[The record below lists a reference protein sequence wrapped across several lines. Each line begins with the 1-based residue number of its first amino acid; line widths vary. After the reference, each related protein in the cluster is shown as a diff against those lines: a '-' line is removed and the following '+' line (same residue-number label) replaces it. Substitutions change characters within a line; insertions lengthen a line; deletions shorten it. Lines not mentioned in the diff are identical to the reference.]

1 MDRKKKAQAAWAVLL
16 ALLGLLFIPSLPGGN
31 TGGSESPA
39 QDPAGEESGQEN
51 QQGSEDGAEDGTQDG
66 AEDGAEEGTG
76 DGAEDG
82 WSVEDGEDDQAG
94 QDDDPL
100 QEPSWGEDD
109 TTDPDGTSG
118 DDGPVED
125 RQDQFPDENEE
136 NAEQN
141 EELFPPDA
149 TEGETTYGGEDDL
162 TIPENPTTS
171 DLEDLASELPDAT
184 SGALDVGAANQA
196 FHADGTGLFEWAR
209 KNPGKAALIVGGA
222 AVFPASQAYVLA
234 GGSTLALSA
243 SQAASLAAVGVPA
256 STYENANDR
265 LKNALAEDVDGLS
278 GTGDTTEPSGG
289 QDTIEGSHGTQQ
301 DGAVEERDESDPW
314 SEDDQETIEEDEE
327 AGTVPSGTDNPF
339 NDDYDDEDEDT
350 SSGRGGPDGGEGDH
364 TPDIDPIDIPDE
376 LDDDQDDDSDD
387 SSSDSWDDGGDDAV
401 EEDEDAGT
409 VPSGTDNPF
418 NDYDDSDDGSTEEP
432 ADAVD
437 DDPADTWMPGTG
449 GHTPGVI

>member
-1 MDRKKKAQAAWAVLL
+1 MDKKKKAQAAWAVLAALL
-16 ALLGLLFIPSLPGGN
+16 ALLFGAGSSLGRN
-31 TGGSESPA
+31 SSGSESPA
-39 QDPAGEESGQEN
+39 EDPAGEESGEENQQEN
-51 QQGSEDGAEDGTQDG
+51 QQGSEDGAEDG
-66 AEDGAEEGTG
+66 
-76 DGAEDG
+76 AEDG
-82 WSVEDGEDDQAG
+82 WSVEDGDDQAG
-94 QDDDPL
+94 QNDDPL

-149 TEGETTYGGEDDL
+149 TDGETTYGGEDDL

-171 DLEDLASELPDAT
+171 DLTTLASQLPDPT

-209 KNPGKAALIVGGA
+209 RNPGKAALIIGGVA
-222 AVFPASQAYVLA
+222 APFGATAYVAA

-256 STYENANDR
+256 TTYENAQQD
-265 LKNALAEDVDGLS
+265 LQNALAEDVEGIS

-289 QDTIEGSHGTQQ
+289 QNTIEGSRGTQQ
-301 DGAVEERDESDPW
+301 DGAVEESWGDEDSR
-314 SEDDQETIEEDEE
+314 ETIEEDEE

-339 NDDYDDEDEDT
+339 NDDYDNG
-350 SSGRGGPDGGEGDH
+350 S
-364 TPDIDPIDIPDE
+364 
-376 LDDDQDDDSDD
+376 D
-387 SSSDSWDDGGDDAV
+387 SSSDPWDDDGVGETI
-401 EEDEDAGT
+401 EEDEEAGT

-418 NDYDDSDDGSTEEP
+418 NDYDGGDDGSTEEP

-437 DDPADTWMPGTG
+437 DDPADIWMPGMG